1 MKIALKHQL
10 MNWLRLTK
18 RFAAAFYLLNTNK
31 LLGRSYVPHP
41 RKRLFIEPVSFCNLA
56 CKFCSYPKNLHAR
69 TVMDDALFRH
79 SVDQAAAMGF
89 ETLVLTPVNGDVF
102 MDKNII
108 QRMEYIE
115 NSTIEFHEFYTN
127 FIGADEAAIKSLMA
141 MKKLRYMEISV
152 YGHDLDSFQNITR
165 RGSAQYDR
173 LVANL
178 RTLSLRLADTRSNPR
193 IGIGIRTYRSFRI
206 GEANKNDLLDAIEA
220 LRGRGAIVEVS
231 SLVDNWGGDVTKAD
245 IADIEMDL
253 TEGRYIFRKGP
264 CARPFD
270 SVQITAE
277 GKVNA
282 CACRDPRGLLT
293 LGSVKSQPLDEI
305 LSIENRKWTAIIDDH
320 HAGRFNSVCE
330 ACGFYQSI
338 YDHRPTLGCAAD
350 EEMIREEYFSALRR

>member
-18 RFAAAFYLLNTNK
+18 RFVAAFYLLNRNK
-31 LLGRSYVPHP
+31 LLGRTYVSHP
-41 RKRLFIEPVSFCNLA
+41 RRRLFIEPVSFCNLS
-56 CKFCSYPKNLHAR
+56 CKFCSYPKNLHPR

-108 QRMEYIE
+108 RRMEYIE
-115 NSTIEFHEFYTN
+115 NSPVRFQEFYTN
-127 FIGADEAAIKSLMA
+127 FIGADEAAITSLLA

-152 YGHDLDSFQNITR
+152 YGHDLESFRNITGRGNAQFR
-165 RGSAQYDR
+165 RLIS
-173 LVANL
+173 NL
-178 RTLSLRLADTRSNPR
+178 TALERYFSTARPELRIV
-193 IGIGIRTYRSFRI
+193 IGLRTYRSFLFDAAP
-206 GEANKNDLLDAIEA
+206 GNDLLDIIEK
-220 LRGRGAIVEVS
+220 LRLAGVEIGLS
-231 SLVDNWGGDVTKAD
+231 SQVDNWGGDVTATD

-253 TEGRYIFRKGP
+253 TDGQYLYRKGA
-264 CARPFD
+264 CTRPFD

-293 LGSVKSQPLDEI
+293 LGSTATQPLAEI
-305 LSIENRKWTAIIDDH
+305 VSANNKKWAAIIDDH
-320 HAGRFNSVCE
+320 DAGRFNSVCG
-330 ACGFYQSI
+330 ACGFYESI
-338 YDHRPTLGCAAD
+338 YDHRPTLGCGAGD
-350 EEMIREEYFSALRR
+350 VMTREKYFRRT